1 MIPAS
6 WRMVDAE
13 RELLHNASQEMNLS
27 LSGNQIDQLIAYAD
41 LLEKW
46 NRAYNLTAI
55 RDRREIFS
63 RHLIES
69 LSIASFVTGRRRLD
83 VGTGAGLPGV
93 PLAILEPSV
102 TYILLD
108 SNGKKTRFLTE
119 VKRSLGLSNIEV
131 QTARVEKWHP
141 GAPFDA
147 IVTRAFADLAT
158 TCQRIGHVLAH
169 QGMLFAMKTELANQ
183 EMFVIPDHLE
193 QVFCWDIAIP
203 GRDWPVQLQ
212 VIRRRLESD
221 Q

>member
-1 MIPAS
+1 
-6 WRMVDAE
+6 MVDAE
-13 RELLHNASQEMNLS
+13 RELLRNASQEMNLS

-69 LSIASFVTGRRRLD
+69 MSIAPFVSGRRRLD

-102 TYILLD
+102 TYFLLD

-131 QTARVEKWHP
+131 QTARVEKWEP
-141 GAPFDA
+141 NEPFDA
-147 IVTRAFADLAT
+147 VVTRAFADLAT

-169 QGMLFAMKTELANQ
+169 QGMLFAMKTERANQ
-183 EMFVIPDHLE
+183 EMFAIPDHLE
-193 QVFCWDIAIP
+193 QVSCQDIAIP
-203 GRDWPVQLQ
+203 GRDWPVKLQ

>member
-1 MIPAS
+1 
-6 WRMVDAE
+6 MVDAE
-13 RELLHNASQEMNLS
+13 RELLHKASQEMNLS

-102 TYILLD
+102 TYVLLD

-141 GAPFDA
+141 DAPFDA

-169 QGMLFAMKTELANQ
+169 QGMLFAMKTERANQ
-183 EMFVIPDHLE
+183 EMFVIPDYLE
-193 QVFCWDIAIP
+193 QVFCWDIAVP

>member
-1 MIPAS
+1 
-6 WRMVDAE
+6 MVDAE

-27 LSGNQIDQLIAYAD
+27 VSGNQIDQLIAYAA

-69 LSIASFVTGRRRLD
+69 LSIAPFVTGRRRLD

-102 TYILLD
+102 TYVLLD

-131 QTARVEKWHP
+131 QTARVEKWDP
-141 GAPFDA
+141 DAPFDA

-169 QGMLFAMKTELANQ
+169 QGMLFAMKTERANQ
-183 EMFVIPDHLE
+183 EMFAIPDHLE
-193 QVFCWDIAIP
+193 QVSCWDIAIP

>member
-1 MIPAS
+1 
-6 WRMVDAE
+6 MVDAE

-69 LSIASFVTGRRRLD
+69 LSIAPFVTGRRRLD

-131 QTARVEKWHP
+131 QTARVEKWDP
-141 GAPFDA
+141 DEPFDA

-169 QGMLFAMKTELANQ
+169 QGMLFAMKTERANQ
-183 EMFVIPDHLE
+183 EMFAIPDHLE
-193 QVFCWDIAIP
+193 QVSCWDIAIP

>member
-1 MIPAS
+1 
-6 WRMVDAE
+6 MVDDE
-13 RELLHNASQEMNLS
+13 RELLRNASQEMNLS
-27 LSGNQIDQLIAYAD
+27 LSGNQIDQLIAYTD

-102 TYILLD
+102 TYVLLD

-141 GAPFDA
+141 DAPFDA

-169 QGMLFAMKTELANQ
+169 QGMLFAMKTERANQ

>member
-1 MIPAS
+1 MTPAS

-13 RELLHNASQEMNLS
+13 RELLHKASQEMNLS
-27 LSGNQIDQLIAYAD
+27 LSGNQIDQLIAYVD

-69 LSIASFVTGRRRLD
+69 LSIAPFVTGRRRLD

-131 QTARVEKWHP
+131 QTARVEKWDP
-141 GAPFDA
+141 DEPFDA
-147 IVTRAFADLAT
+147 VVTRAFADLAT

-169 QGMLFAMKTELANQ
+169 QGMLFAMKTERANQ
-183 EMFVIPDHLE
+183 EMFAIPDHLE
-193 QVFCWDIAIP
+193 QVSCWDIAIP
-203 GRDWPVQLQ
+203 GRDWPVQVQ
-212 VIRRRLESD
+212 VIRCRQESD
-221 Q
+221 K

>member
-6 WRMVDAE
+6 LHMVDAE
-13 RELLHNASQEMNLS
+13 RELLHSASQEMNLS
-27 LSGNQIDQLIAYAD
+27 VSGNQVDQLIAYAD

-69 LSIASFVTGRRRLD
+69 LSIAPFVTGRRRLD

-131 QTARVEKWHP
+131 QTARVEKWDP
-141 GAPFDA
+141 DEPFDA
-147 IVTRAFADLAT
+147 VVTRAFADLAT
-158 TCQRIGHVLAH
+158 TCQRIGHVLAY
-169 QGMLFAMKTELANQ
+169 QGMLFAMKTERANQ
-183 EMFVIPDHLE
+183 EMFAIPDHLE
-193 QVFCWDIAIP
+193 QVSCWDIAIP

-212 VIRRRLESD
+212 VVRRRLEAD

>member
-1 MIPAS
+1 
-6 WRMVDAE
+6 MVDVE

-69 LSIASFVTGRRRLD
+69 LSIAPFVTGRRRLD

-131 QTARVEKWHP
+131 QTARVEKWEP
-141 GAPFDA
+141 DELLDA
-147 IVTRAFADLAT
+147 VVTRAFADLAT

-169 QGMLFAMKTELANQ
+169 QGMLFAMKTERANQ
-183 EMFVIPDHLE
+183 EMFAIPDHLE
-193 QVFCWDIAIP
+193 QVSCWDIAIP

>member
-1 MIPAS
+1 
-6 WRMVDAE
+6 MVDAE

-102 TYILLD
+102 TYVLLD

-131 QTARVEKWHP
+131 QTARVEKWDP
-141 GAPFDA
+141 AEPFDA

-169 QGMLFAMKTELANQ
+169 QGMLFAMKTERANQ

>member
-1 MIPAS
+1 
-6 WRMVDAE
+6 MVDAE
-13 RELLHNASQEMNLS
+13 RELLHNALQEMNLS

-46 NRAYNLTAI
+46 NRAYNLTSI

-69 LSIASFVTGRRRLD
+69 LSIAPFVTGRRRLD

-131 QTARVEKWHP
+131 QTARVEKWDP
-141 GAPFDA
+141 DEPFDA
-147 IVTRAFADLAT
+147 VVTRAFADLAT

-169 QGMLFAMKTELANQ
+169 QGMLFAMKTERANQ
-183 EMFVIPDHLE
+183 EMFAIPDHLE
-193 QVFCWDIAIP
+193 QVSCWDIAIP
-203 GRDWPVQLQ
+203 GRDWPIQLQ

>member
-1 MIPAS
+1 
-6 WRMVDAE
+6 MVDAE

-27 LSGNQIDQLIAYAD
+27 VSQNQIDQLIAYAD

-55 RDRREIFS
+55 RDRREILS

-69 LSIASFVTGRRRLD
+69 LSIAPFVTGRRRLD

-102 TYILLD
+102 TYVLLD

-131 QTARVEKWHP
+131 QTARVEKWDP
-141 GAPFDA
+141 DAPFDA

-169 QGMLFAMKTELANQ
+169 QGMLFAMKTEGANQ
-183 EMFVIPDHLE
+183 EMFAIPDHLE
-193 QVFCWDIAIP
+193 QVSCWDIAIP

>member
-1 MIPAS
+1 
-6 WRMVDAE
+6 MVDAE

-27 LSGNQIDQLIAYAD
+27 VSGNQIDQLIAYAD

-69 LSIASFVTGRRRLD
+69 LSIAPFVTGRRRLD

-102 TYILLD
+102 TYVLLD

-131 QTARVEKWHP
+131 QTARVEKWDP
-141 GAPFDA
+141 DAPFDA

-169 QGMLFAMKTELANQ
+169 QGMLFAMKTERANQ
-183 EMFVIPDHLE
+183 EMFAIPDHLE
-193 QVFCWDIAIP
+193 QVSCWDIAIP
-203 GRDWPVQLQ
+203 GRNWPVQLQ

>member
-1 MIPAS
+1 MTPAS

-13 RELLHNASQEMNLS
+13 RELLHKATQEMNLS
-27 LSGNQIDQLIAYAD
+27 LSGNQIDQLIAYTD

-69 LSIASFVTGRRRLD
+69 LSIAPFVTGRRRLD

-102 TYILLD
+102 TYVLLD

-141 GAPFDA
+141 DAPFDA

-169 QGMLFAMKTELANQ
+169 QGMLFAMKTERANQ
-183 EMFVIPDHLE
+183 EMFAIPDHLE
-193 QVFCWDIAIP
+193 QVSCWDIAIP

>member
-1 MIPAS
+1 
-6 WRMVDAE
+6 MVDAE

-69 LSIASFVTGRRRLD
+69 LSIAPFVTGRRRLD

-119 VKRSLGLSNIEV
+119 VKRSLCLSNIEV

-141 GAPFDA
+141 DAPFDA

-169 QGMLFAMKTELANQ
+169 QGMLFAMKTERANQ

>member
-6 WRMVDAE
+6 WRMIDAE
-13 RELLHNASQEMNLS
+13 RELLHKASQEMNFS

-69 LSIASFVTGRRRLD
+69 LSIAPFVTGRRRLD
-83 VGTGAGLPGV
+83 VGSGAGLPGV

-102 TYILLD
+102 NYILLD

-131 QTARVEKWHP
+131 QTARVEKWDP
-141 GAPFDA
+141 DKPFDA

-169 QGMLFAMKTELANQ
+169 QGMLFAMKTERANQ

>member
-1 MIPAS
+1 
-6 WRMVDAE
+6 MVDAE

-69 LSIASFVTGRRRLD
+69 LSIAPFVTGRRRLD

-131 QTARVEKWHP
+131 QTARVERWDP
-141 GAPFDA
+141 DEPFDA
-147 IVTRAFADLAT
+147 VITRAFADLAT

-169 QGMLFAMKTELANQ
+169 QGMLFAMKTERANQ
-183 EMFVIPDHLE
+183 EMFAIPDHLE
-193 QVFCWDIAIP
+193 QISCWDIAIP

>member
-1 MIPAS
+1 
-6 WRMVDAE
+6 MVDAE
-13 RELLHNASQEMNLS
+13 RELLRNASQEMNLS
-27 LSGNQIDQLIAYAD
+27 LSGNQIDQLIAYTD

-69 LSIASFVTGRRRLD
+69 LSIAPFVTGRRRLD

-131 QTARVEKWHP
+131 QTARVEKWEP
-141 GAPFDA
+141 DEPFDA
-147 IVTRAFADLAT
+147 VVTRAFADLAT

-169 QGMLFAMKTELANQ
+169 QGMLFAMKTERAN
-183 EMFVIPDHLE
+183 
-193 QVFCWDIAIP
+193 P
-203 GRDWPVQLQ
+203 GNVRD
-212 VIRRRLESD
+212 S
-221 Q
+221 

>member
-1 MIPAS
+1 MICAS
-6 WRMVDAE
+6 QRMVDAE

-27 LSGNQIDQLIAYAD
+27 VSGNHIDQLIAYAD

-55 RDRREIFS
+55 CDRREIFY

-69 LSIASFVTGRRRLD
+69 LSIAPFVTGRRRLD

-93 PLAILEPSV
+93 PLAIFEPSV

-141 GAPFDA
+141 DEPFDA

-169 QGMLFAMKTELANQ
+169 QGMLFAMKTERANQ
-183 EMFVIPDHLE
+183 EMSAIPGDFE
-193 QVFCWDIAIP
+193 QVSCQDIAIP

-212 VIRRRLESD
+212 AIRRRLEAD

>member
-1 MIPAS
+1 M
-6 WRMVDAE
+6 
-13 RELLHNASQEMNLS
+13 
-27 LSGNQIDQLIAYAD
+27 
-41 LLEKW
+41 
-46 NRAYNLTAI
+46 
-55 RDRREIFS
+55 
-63 RHLIES
+63 
-69 LSIASFVTGRRRLD
+69 TGRRRLD

-131 QTARVEKWHP
+131 QTARVEKWEP
-141 GAPFDA
+141 DELLDA
-147 IVTRAFADLAT
+147 VVTRAFADLAT

-169 QGMLFAMKTELANQ
+169 QGMLFAMKTERANQ
-183 EMFVIPDHLE
+183 EMFAIPDHLE
-193 QVFCWDIAIP
+193 QVSCRDIAIP

>member
-1 MIPAS
+1 MTLAS

-13 RELLHNASQEMNLS
+13 RELLHKASQEMNLS
-27 LSGNQIDQLIAYAD
+27 LSGNQIDQLTAYAD

-69 LSIASFVTGRRRLD
+69 LSIAPFLTGRRRLD

-131 QTARVEKWHP
+131 QTARVERWDP
-141 GAPFDA
+141 DEPFDA
-147 IVTRAFADLAT
+147 VVTRAFADLAT

-169 QGMLFAMKTELANQ
+169 KGMLFAMKTERANQ

-193 QVFCWDIAIP
+193 QVSWWDIAIP

>member
-6 WRMVDAE
+6 QRMVDAE

-27 LSGNQIDQLIAYAD
+27 VSGNHIDQLIAYAD

-55 RDRREIFS
+55 CDRREIFY

-69 LSIASFVTGRRRLD
+69 LSIAPFVTGRRRLD

-93 PLAILEPSV
+93 PLAIFEPSV

-141 GAPFDA
+141 DEPFDA

-169 QGMLFAMKTELANQ
+169 QGMLFAMKTERANQ
-183 EMFVIPDHLE
+183 EMSAIPGDFE
-193 QVFCWDIAIP
+193 QVSCQDIAIP

-212 VIRRRLESD
+212 AIRRRLEAD

>member
-1 MIPAS
+1 
-6 WRMVDAE
+6 MVDAE
-13 RELLHNASQEMNLS
+13 RELLRNASQEMNLS
-27 LSGNQIDQLIAYAD
+27 LSGNQIDQLIAYTD

-69 LSIASFVTGRRRLD
+69 LSIAPFVTGRRRLD

-119 VKRSLGLSNIEV
+119 VKRSLCLSNIEV
-131 QTARVEKWHP
+131 QTARVEKWDP
-141 GAPFDA
+141 DEPFDA
-147 IVTRAFADLAT
+147 VVTRAFADLAT

-169 QGMLFAMKTELANQ
+169 QGMLFAMKTERANQ

>member
-1 MIPAS
+1 
-6 WRMVDAE
+6 MVDAE
-13 RELLHNASQEMNLS
+13 REFLRNASQEMNLS

-69 LSIASFVTGRRRLD
+69 LSIAPFVSGRRRLD

-93 PLAILEPSV
+93 PLAILGPSV

-131 QTARVEKWHP
+131 QTARVEKWEP
-141 GAPFDA
+141 SEPFDA
-147 IVTRAFADLAT
+147 VVTRAFADLAT

-169 QGMLFAMKTELANQ
+169 QGMLFAMKTERANQ
-183 EMFVIPDHLE
+183 EMFAIPDHFE
-193 QVFCWDIAIP
+193 QVSCQNIAIP

>member
-1 MIPAS
+1 
-6 WRMVDAE
+6 MVDAE
-13 RELLHNASQEMNLS
+13 RELLRNASQEMNLS

-69 LSIASFVTGRRRLD
+69 LSIAPFVTGRRRLD

-131 QTARVEKWHP
+131 QTARVEKWEP
-141 GAPFDA
+141 DEPFDA
-147 IVTRAFADLAT
+147 VVTRAFADLAT
-158 TCQRIGHVLAH
+158 TCQRIDHVLAH
-169 QGMLFAMKTELANQ
+169 QGMLFAMKTERANPGSV
-183 EMFVIPDHLE
+183 VIPDQFE
-193 QVFCWDIAIP
+193 QVSCRDIAIP

>member
-1 MIPAS
+1 
-6 WRMVDAE
+6 MVDAE
-13 RELLHNASQEMNLS
+13 RELLRNASQEMNLS

-69 LSIASFVTGRRRLD
+69 LSIAPFVSGRRRLD

-102 TYILLD
+102 TYFLLD

-141 GAPFDA
+141 YAPFDA

-169 QGMLFAMKTELANQ
+169 QGMLFAMKTERANQ

>member
-1 MIPAS
+1 
-6 WRMVDAE
+6 MVNAE
-13 RELLHNASQEMNLS
+13 RELLRNASQEMNLS
-27 LSGNQIDQLIAYAD
+27 LSGNQIDQLIAYTD

-69 LSIASFVTGRRRLD
+69 LSIAPFVTGRRRLD

-93 PLAILEPSV
+93 PLAVLEPSV

-131 QTARVEKWHP
+131 QTARVEKWEP
-141 GAPFDA
+141 DELLDA
-147 IVTRAFADLAT
+147 VVTRAFADLAT

-169 QGMLFAMKTELANQ
+169 QGMLFAMKTERANQ
-183 EMFVIPDHLE
+183 EMFAIPDHLE
-193 QVFCWDIAIP
+193 QVSCQDIAIP

>member
-69 LSIASFVTGRRRLD
+69 LSIAPFVTGRRRLD

-93 PLAILEPSV
+93 PLAILEPFV
-102 TYILLD
+102 TYTLLD

-131 QTARVEKWHP
+131 QTARVEKWDP
-141 GAPFDA
+141 DEPFDA

-169 QGMLFAMKTELANQ
+169 QGMLFAMKTERANQ
-183 EMFVIPDHLE
+183 EMFAIPDHLE
-193 QVFCWDIAIP
+193 QISCWDIAIP

>member
-1 MIPAS
+1 
-6 WRMVDAE
+6 MVDAE

-102 TYILLD
+102 TYVLLD
-108 SNGKKTRFLTE
+108 SNGKKTRFLTD

-141 GAPFDA
+141 DAPFDA

-169 QGMLFAMKTELANQ
+169 QGMLFAMKTERANQ

>member
-6 WRMVDAE
+6 SRMVDAE
-13 RELLHNASQEMNLS
+13 RELLYNASQEMNLS

-69 LSIASFVTGRRRLD
+69 LSIAPFVTGRRRLD

-131 QTARVEKWHP
+131 QTARVEKWEP
-141 GAPFDA
+141 DEPFDA
-147 IVTRAFADLAT
+147 VVTRAFADLAT
-158 TCQRIGHVLAH
+158 TCQRIGHVLGH
-169 QGMLFAMKTELANQ
+169 QGMLFAMKTERANQ
-183 EMFVIPDHLE
+183 EMLAIPDHLE
-193 QVFCWDIAIP
+193 QVSCRDIAIP

>member
-1 MIPAS
+1 MA
-6 WRMVDAE
+6 DAE

-102 TYILLD
+102 TYVLLD

-131 QTARVEKWHP
+131 QTARVEKWDP
-141 GAPFDA
+141 DEPFDA

-169 QGMLFAMKTELANQ
+169 QGMLFAMKTERANQ
-183 EMFVIPDHLE
+183 EMFAIPDHLE
-193 QVFCWDIAIP
+193 QVSCWDIAIP

>member
-1 MIPAS
+1 MIRTS
-6 WRMVDAE
+6 QRMVDAE
-13 RELLHNASQEMNLS
+13 RELLNNASQEMNLS
-27 LSGNQIDQLIAYAD
+27 VSGNQIDQLIAYAD

-69 LSIASFVTGRRRLD
+69 LSIAPFVTGRRRLD

-119 VKRSLGLSNIEV
+119 VKRSLCLSNIEV
-131 QTARVEKWHP
+131 QTARVEKWDP
-141 GAPFDA
+141 DEPFDA
-147 IVTRAFADLAT
+147 VVTRAFADLAT

-169 QGMLFAMKTELANQ
+169 QGMLFAMKTERANQ
-183 EMFVIPDHLE
+183 EMFAIPDHLE
-193 QVFCWDIAIP
+193 QVSSQDIAIP
-203 GRDWPVQLQ
+203 GRDWPVKLQ

>member
-1 MIPAS
+1 
-6 WRMVDAE
+6 MVDAE

-69 LSIASFVTGRRRLD
+69 LSIAPFVTGRRRLD

-102 TYILLD
+102 TYVLLD

-131 QTARVEKWHP
+131 QTARVEKWDP
-141 GAPFDA
+141 DAPFDA

-169 QGMLFAMKTELANQ
+169 QGMLFAMKTERANQ
-183 EMFVIPDHLE
+183 EMFAIPDHLE
-193 QVFCWDIAIP
+193 QVSCWDIAIP
-203 GRDWPVQLQ
+203 GRNWPVQLQ

>member
-1 MIPAS
+1 
-6 WRMVDAE
+6 MVDAE

-27 LSGNQIDQLIAYAD
+27 VSGNHIDQLIAYAD

-55 RDRREIFS
+55 CDRREIFY

-69 LSIASFVTGRRRLD
+69 LSIAPFVTGRRRLD

-93 PLAILEPSV
+93 PLAIFEPSV

-141 GAPFDA
+141 DEPFDA

-169 QGMLFAMKTELANQ
+169 QGMLFAMKTERANQ
-183 EMFVIPDHLE
+183 EMSAIPGDFE
-193 QVFCWDIAIP
+193 QVSCQDIAIP

-212 VIRRRLESD
+212 AIRRRLEAD

>member
-1 MIPAS
+1 
-6 WRMVDAE
+6 MVDAE

-27 LSGNQIDQLIAYAD
+27 VSGNQIDQLIAYAA

-69 LSIASFVTGRRRLD
+69 LSIAPFVTGRRRLD

-102 TYILLD
+102 TYVLLD

-131 QTARVEKWHP
+131 QTARVEKWDP
-141 GAPFDA
+141 DAPFDA

-169 QGMLFAMKTELANQ
+169 QGMLFAMKTERANQ
-183 EMFVIPDHLE
+183 EMFAIPDHLE
-193 QVFCWDIAIP
+193 QVSCWDIAIP
-203 GRDWPVQLQ
+203 GRCWPVQLQ
-212 VIRRRLESD
+212 VVRRRLESD

>member
-13 RELLHNASQEMNLS
+13 RELLHKASQEMNLS

-102 TYILLD
+102 TYVLLD

-141 GAPFDA
+141 DAPFDA

-169 QGMLFAMKTELANQ
+169 QGMLFAMKTERANQ
-183 EMFVIPDHLE
+183 EMFVIPDYLE

>member
-1 MIPAS
+1 
-6 WRMVDAE
+6 MVDAE

-46 NRAYNLTAI
+46 NRSYNLTAI

-102 TYILLD
+102 TYVLLD

-141 GAPFDA
+141 DAPFDA

-169 QGMLFAMKTELANQ
+169 QGMLFAMKTERANQ